1 MKVKRQTC
9 CILLA
14 GVCAAGGAWAVSC
27 DGTNV
32 WIGAAS
38 GGSWSNA
45 ANWEAAGPADRE
57 RALLIARLGDC

>member
-1 MKVKRQTC
+1 MVIC
-9 CILLA
+9 L
-14 GVCAAGGAWAVSC
+14 AGGAWAVSC

-45 ANWEAAGPADRE
+45 ANWEAHSSKG
-57 RALLIARLGDC
+57 

>member
-1 MKVKRQTC
+1 MKKLIGC
-9 CILLA
+9 AL
-14 GVCAAGGAWAVSC
+14 VCLAGGAWAVSC

-45 ANWEAAGPADRE
+45 ANWEAHSSKGYGDRE